1 MKENAK
7 RKERKSCKDRKSS
20 KMSTRYSICPN
31 ILPSVLVGILF
42 EKGKG
47 QHILRN
53 PLIISSIVEKVSNN
67 YFNFFVIFLYLV
79 GRSQSIGHCS
89 GGGPWDRE
97 HDRQAP

>member
-1 MKENAK
+1 MP
-7 RKERKSCKDRKSS
+7 KERRERAARTERVQKCQQGIA
-20 KMSTRYSICPN
+20 YAP
-31 ILPSVLVGILF
+31 ILQSVLVGILF

-89 GGGPWDRE
+89 GGRPWDRE